1 MGRLIDADEIKKA
14 FDPETWQGE
23 MMIAIADTIPT
34 AYDIEAVVKEV
45 HEYFG
50 KIMDER
56 IAERD
61 NVPIGEIDDIIKH
74 NKAITGIIRKG
85 GVK

>member
-34 AYDIEAVVKEV
+34 AYDIATVVRELEHLKSFV
-45 HEYFG
+45 STDYA
-50 KIMDER
+50 IS
-56 IAERD
+56 
-61 NVPIGEIDDIIKH
+61 
-74 NKAITGIIRKG
+74 KAIQIVRKG